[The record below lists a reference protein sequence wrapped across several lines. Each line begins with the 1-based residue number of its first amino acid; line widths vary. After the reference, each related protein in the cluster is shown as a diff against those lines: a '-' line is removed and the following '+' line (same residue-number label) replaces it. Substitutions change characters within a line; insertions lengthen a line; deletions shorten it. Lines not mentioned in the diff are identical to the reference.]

1 MHSRLMELADLKRV
15 TGKTRYSKQ
24 VEWFKQ
30 TFGVDV
36 PRDGNGAI
44 VMTWQTFEALS
55 AKRAGLAGD
64 VSAAAAKPRVY
75 PLRGKAAA

>member
-24 VEWFKQ
+24 AEWFKQ

-55 AKRAGLAGD
+55 AKRAGVGGDLA
-64 VSAAAAKPRVY
+64 AAAAKPRVY
-75 PLRGKAAA
+75 PLRKAAA

>member
-24 VEWFKQ
+24 AEWFKT

-55 AKRAGLAGD
+55 AKRAGVAGD
-64 VSAAAAKPRVY
+64 VSTAAAKPRVY

>member
-1 MHSRLMELADLKRV
+1 MELADLKRV

-24 VEWFKQ
+24 AEWFKT

-36 PRDGNGAI
+36 PRDGNGAVI
-44 VMTWQTFEALS
+44 MTWQTFEALS
-55 AKRAGLAGD
+55 AKRAGVGGAAT
-64 VSAAAAKPRVY
+64 SAAAAKPPVY